1 MSTVT
6 LSSGSEVA
14 FGIGRVPETQRET
27 TDEIGI
33 VTACVLISKL

>member
-1 MSTVT
+1 MSTVI

-27 TDEIGI
+27 TDGIGI
-33 VTACVLISKL
+33 GTACVMCSY